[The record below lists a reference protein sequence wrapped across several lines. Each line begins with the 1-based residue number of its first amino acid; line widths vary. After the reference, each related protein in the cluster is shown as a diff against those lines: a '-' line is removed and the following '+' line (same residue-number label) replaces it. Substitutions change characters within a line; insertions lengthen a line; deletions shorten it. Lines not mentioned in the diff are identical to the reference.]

1 MVDDYII
8 IKHMLDEVLDK
19 IKEIKDIEKVDVTE
33 IMIDIDYKLGDEI
46 TIQNVVIIISCIIK
60 NYDNIY
66 QQLFEEESIRSIKV
80 GGKLVKY

>member
-8 IKHMLDEVLDK
+8 IKQMLDEVLDK